1 VAVQMACADFAV
13 LAAARHPSIGNA
25 QVAGLESVDNV
36 TLLFEVLFLHS

>member
-1 VAVQMACADFAV
+1 V